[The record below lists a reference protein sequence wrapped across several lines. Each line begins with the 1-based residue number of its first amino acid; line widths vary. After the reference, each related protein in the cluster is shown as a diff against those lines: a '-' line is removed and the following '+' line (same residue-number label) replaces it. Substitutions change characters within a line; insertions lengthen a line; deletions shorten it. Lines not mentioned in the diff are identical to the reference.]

1 MIMDY
6 IGQLARTIA
15 KAKQNKQT
23 AAAGTYSGG
32 SVIIDG
38 KYYTPI
44 WGGDFDAIDGA
55 QVECIVDGNKCVVV
69 SVR

>member
-1 MIMDY
+1 MDY

-15 KAKQNKQT
+15 AAKKNKSQT
-23 AAAGTYSGG
+23 VAAGSYSGG
-32 SVIIDG
+32 SVIING
-38 KYYTPI
+38 KHFRPI
-44 WGGDFDAIDGA
+44 WGGDFDAADGA